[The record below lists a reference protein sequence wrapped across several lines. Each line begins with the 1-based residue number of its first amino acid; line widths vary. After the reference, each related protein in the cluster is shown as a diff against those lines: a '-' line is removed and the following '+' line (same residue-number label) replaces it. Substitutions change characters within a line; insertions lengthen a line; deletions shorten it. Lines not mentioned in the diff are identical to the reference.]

1 MLLGNNCHLLV
12 RLQAIQILLLV
23 VFMYLILDENSDII
37 VKAGYLL
44 GFNEV
49 FCLYSQCR

>member
-37 VKAGYLL
+37 VKGTWI
-44 GFNEV
+44 
-49 FCLYSQCR
+49 